1 MEKHY
6 LFSPGP
12 TPVPPNVLREMSRPI
27 IHHRTPEFEEILC
40 QAIDD
45 LKYVFQ
51 TQNDVIIFASSGT
64 GGMEAA
70 VSNFLSKGDK
80 AISVRG
86 GKFGERWSE
95 ICENYGVD
103 VENIDVEWGEAVDPQ
118 IIAHILKNNN
128 RIKAVFTQ
136 ACETSTGVAH
146 DIKTIAETV
155 KSYPDTLMVVDAI
168 TALGVYD
175 IPTDK
180 WGLDVVITGSQ
191 KALMLPPGLAMVSV
205 SKKAWEFYEKSDLP
219 KFYFDLRKERDS
231 LKKKQSAYTPA
242 VSMIMGLKEA
252 LSDIKKEGLKK
263 VFERHERLARATRT
277 AMEAIG
283 LELFAKDN
291 PSNSVT
297 AVKVPDGID
306 GLSITKILSKD
317 YGITIAGGQS
327 QAKGKIFRISHMGYV
342 DAFDILMVISAV
354 EVVLKR
360 LGYDVSLGKGVGAA
374 QKFFIG

>member
-118 IIAHILKNNN
+118 IIANILKNNN

-155 KSYPDTLMVVDAI
+155 KSYPNTLMVVDAI

-219 KFYFDLRKERDS
+219 KFYFDLKKERDS

-263 VFERHERLARATRT
+263 VFERHERLARATRA

-306 GLSITKILSKD
+306 GSSITKILSKD
-317 YGITIAGGQS
+317 YGITIVGGQS

-342 DAFDILMVISAV
+342 DAFDILTVISAV
-354 EVVLKR
+354 EMVLKR